1 MIGTFLYLLHPL
13 SPSSATES
21 AVSWRHEAPLEF
33 MKGGL
38 GHVPSYRGFDNGY
51 SPVPEEFVSGVQE
64 F

>member
-1 MIGTFLYLLHPL
+1 
-13 SPSSATES
+13 
-21 AVSWRHEAPLEF
+21 